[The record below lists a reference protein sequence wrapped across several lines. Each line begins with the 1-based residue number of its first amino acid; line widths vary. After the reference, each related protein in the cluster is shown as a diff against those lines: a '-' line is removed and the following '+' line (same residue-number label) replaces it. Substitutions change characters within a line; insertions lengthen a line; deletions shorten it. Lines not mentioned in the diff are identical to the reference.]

1 MAALCRLLTTLLVIS
16 LFFNYMFQ
24 DSLKLETDRL
34 GVGFSEFMA
43 VLTTPST
50 PFDKQ
55 VLRRSGKTD
64 AIGIPISRKLALGV
78 RLVNM
83 ALITNL
89 LLLANDVATNPGPT
103 QTSAHFSSC
112 DSSFSSC
119 FSYESFVSDSSAVS
133 DNEDSV
139 LSTYYDL
146 GLGDRGLRLG
156 HWNVNYLTMAK
167 FEEIKLCLLNADGK
181 TQLDILFLSETFLK
195 ASDSDTLYSAI
206 GFNTLRRDRMTNGG
220 GILALVNNELE
231 FKSRM
236 DLEQQ
241 GIESIWLEVSPY
253 KSNRSLIIGCVYRPP
268 N

>member
-1 MAALCRLLTTLLVIS
+1 MAAWLAALCRLLTTLLVIS

-119 FSYESFVSDSSAVS
+119 FSNESFVSDSSAVS

-167 FEEIKLCLLNADGK
+167 FCLSSLSCPIPRRCPTTRTVFYLHIMILDSVIEDSGWDTGMSTISLWLN
-181 TQLDILFLSETFLK
+181 LS
-195 ASDSDTLYSAI
+195 
-206 GFNTLRRDRMTNGG
+206 
-220 GILALVNNELE
+220 
-231 FKSRM
+231 
-236 DLEQQ
+236 
-241 GIESIWLEVSPY
+241 
-253 KSNRSLIIGCVYRPP
+253 
-268 N
+268 

>member
-1 MAALCRLLTTLLVIS
+1 
-16 LFFNYMFQ
+16 MFQ
-24 DSLKLETDRL
+24 DSLKLESDRL
-34 GVGFSEFMA
+34 GIGFSEFMA
-43 VLTTPST
+43 VSTTPST

-119 FSYESFVSDSSAVS
+119 FSNESFVSDSLAVS

-139 LSTYYDL
+139 LSTCYDL
-146 GLGDRGLRLG
+146 GLRLG

-181 TQLDILFLSETFLK
+181 AQLDILFLSETFLK
-195 ASDSDTLYSAI
+195 ASDPDTLFSVT

-220 GILALVNNELE
+220 GILA
-231 FKSRM
+231 
-236 DLEQQ
+236 
-241 GIESIWLEVSPY
+241 
-253 KSNRSLIIGCVYRPP
+253 VYLCQVQ
-268 N
+268 